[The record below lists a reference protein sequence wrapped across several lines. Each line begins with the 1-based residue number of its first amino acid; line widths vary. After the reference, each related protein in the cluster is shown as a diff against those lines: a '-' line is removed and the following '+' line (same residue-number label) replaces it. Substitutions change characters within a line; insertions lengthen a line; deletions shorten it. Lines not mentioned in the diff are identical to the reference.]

1 MRQIGEFSLMSGQ
14 GPVPSPSVVAA
25 SMSSVHTALMSSLN
39 APMSTVTGGADVNL
53 KFPYFWCTKTLK
65 THIFSTNL
73 PKTSKYP

>member
-1 MRQIGEFSLMSGQ
+1 MSGQ
-14 GPVPSPSVVAA
+14 GPVPCPSVVA
-25 SMSSVHTALMSSLN
+25 

-65 THIFSTNL
+65 TPIFSTNL